1 MVTMLA
7 DVDPTGNVI
16 SKASLPSRA
25 LKFVLLEE
33 AWTTED
39 PGASE
44 RSEIHSD
51 PIGFSKLGL
60 MIVGEAEQTGA
71 VA

>member
-1 MVTMLA
+1 MLA

-25 LKFVLLEE
+25 LKSAVLEM
-33 AWTTED
+33 ARATED

-44 RSEIHSD
+44 RSEIHSG
-51 PIGFSKLGL
+51 PMGFSKLGL